1 MLTFKDWLYT
11 HKFSDLELEIL
22 KNIELDSI
30 DSFINELGVVDFNKR
45 RTNGL
50 LIGTLEHFFLNKND
64 FYGTYEWGLIMNVW
78 IDQLNIRLDFTII
91 VDNLSYKEKTTYK
104 LTIYPFNLKLEPIEF
119 TGFSFD
125 FIRKAFNIWVNSPV
139 NKND

>member
-1 MLTFKDWLYT
+1 MLTFKDWIYT

-30 DSFINELGVVDFNKR
+30 DSFINELGGPDFKILDANSLSAAIVR
-45 RTNGL
+45 HT
-50 LIGTLEHFFLNKND
+50 FLNKFND
-64 FYGTYEWGLIMNVW
+64 TYQWNLVIDVYIKSLKIM
-78 IDQLNIRLDFTII
+78 LDFNIT

-104 LTIYPFNLKLEPIEF
+104 LTIYPFNSKLEPIEF

-125 FIRKAFNIWVNSPV
+125 FIRKAFNVWV

>member
-1 MLTFKDWLYT
+1 MLTFKDWIYT

-30 DSFINELGVVDFNKR
+30 DSFINELGGPDFKILD
-45 RTNGL
+45 TNSL
-50 LIGTLEHFFLNKND
+50 SAAIVRHTFLNKFND
-64 FYGTYEWGLIMNVW
+64 TYQWNLVIDVYIKSLKIM
-78 IDQLNIRLDFTII
+78 LDFNIT

-104 LTIYPFNLKLEPIEF
+104 LTIYPFNSKLEPIEF

-125 FIRKAFNIWVNSPV
+125 FIRKAFNIWVNS
-139 NKND
+139 ND

>member
-30 DSFINELGVVDFNKR
+30 DSFINELGGPDFEILDANSLSAAIVHH
-45 RTNGL
+45 T
-50 LIGTLEHFFLNKND
+50 FLNKFND
-64 FYGTYEWGLIMNVW
+64 TYQWNLVIDVRIESLKIM
-78 IDQLNIRLDFTII
+78 LDFNIT

-104 LTIYPFNLKLEPIEF
+104 LTIYPFNSKLEPIEF

-125 FIRKAFNIWVNSPV
+125 FIRKAFNIWVN
-139 NKND
+139 KTH

>member
-1 MLTFKDWLYT
+1 MLTFKDWIYT

-30 DSFINELGVVDFNKR
+30 DSFINELGGHDFEIFDAN
-45 RTNGL
+45 L
-50 LIGTLEHFFLNKND
+50 LSAAIVRHTFLNKFND
-64 FYGTYEWGLIMNVW
+64 TYQWNLVIDVW
-78 IDQLNIRLDFTII
+78 IGSLKIMLDFNIT

-104 LTIYPFNLKLEPIEF
+104 LTIYPFNSKLEPIEF

-125 FIRKAFNIWVNSPV
+125 FIRKAFNVWVN
-139 NKND
+139 KTH

>member
-30 DSFINELGVVDFNKR
+30 DSFINELGGPDFEILDANSLSTAIER
-45 RTNGL
+45 HT
-50 LIGTLEHFFLNKND
+50 FLNKFND
-64 FYGTYEWGLIMNVW
+64 TYQWNLVIDVRIESLEIM
-78 IDQLNIRLDFTII
+78 LDFNIT

-104 LTIYPFNLKLEPIEF
+104 LTIYPFNSKLEPIEF

-125 FIRKAFNIWVNSPV
+125 FIRKALNIWVN
-139 NKND
+139 KND

>member
-1 MLTFKDWLYT
+1 MLTFKDWIYT

-30 DSFINELGVVDFNKR
+30 DSFINELGGPDFEILA
-45 RTNGL
+45 TNSL
-50 LIGTLEHFFLNKND
+50 SVATERHTFLNKFND
-64 FYGTYEWGLIMNVW
+64 TYQWNLVIDVRIESLKIM
-78 IDQLNIRLDFTII
+78 LDFNIT

-104 LTIYPFNLKLEPIEF
+104 LTIYPFNSKLDPIEF

-125 FIRKAFNIWVNSPV
+125 FIRKAFNIWVN
-139 NKND
+139 KND

>member
-30 DSFINELGVVDFNKR
+30 DSFINELGGPDFEILDANSLSAAIER
-45 RTNGL
+45 HT
-50 LIGTLEHFFLNKND
+50 FLNKFND
-64 FYGTYEWGLIMNVW
+64 IYQWNLVIDVRIESLKIM
-78 IDQLNIRLDFTII
+78 LDFNIT

-125 FIRKAFNIWVNSPV
+125 FIRKAFNIWVN
-139 NKND
+139 KTH

>member
-1 MLTFKDWLYT
+1 MLTFKDWIYT

-30 DSFINELGVVDFNKR
+30 DSFINELGGHDFEIFDAN
-45 RTNGL
+45 L
-50 LIGTLEHFFLNKND
+50 LSAAIVRHTFLNKFND
-64 FYGTYEWGLIMNVW
+64 TYQWNLVIDVCIESLKIM
-78 IDQLNIRLDFTII
+78 LDFNIT
-91 VDNLSYKEKTTYK
+91 VNKLSYKEKTTYK
-104 LTIYPFNLKLEPIEF
+104 LTIYPFNSKLEPIEF

-125 FIRKAFNIWVNSPV
+125 FIRKAFNVWV

>member
-1 MLTFKDWLYT
+1 MLTFKDWIYT

-22 KNIELDSI
+22 KKIELDSI
-30 DSFINELGVVDFNKR
+30 DSFINELGGPDFKILDANSLSAAIVR
-45 RTNGL
+45 HT
-50 LIGTLEHFFLNKND
+50 FLNKFND
-64 FYGTYEWGLIMNVW
+64 TYQWNLVVDVYIKSLKIM
-78 IDQLNIRLDFTII
+78 LDFNIT

-104 LTIYPFNLKLEPIEF
+104 LTIYPFNSKLEPIEF

-125 FIRKAFNIWVNSPV
+125 FIRKAFNVWV

>member
-1 MLTFKDWLYT
+1 MLTFKDWIYT

-30 DSFINELGVVDFNKR
+30 DSFINELGGHDFEIFDAN
-45 RTNGL
+45 L
-50 LIGTLEHFFLNKND
+50 LSAAIVRHTFLNKFN
-64 FYGTYEWGLIMNVW
+64 GTYQWNLVIDVW
-78 IDQLNIRLDFTII
+78 IGSLKIMLDFNIT

-104 LTIYPFNLKLEPIEF
+104 LTIYPFNSKLEPIEF

-125 FIRKAFNIWVNSPV
+125 FIRKAFNVWVN
-139 NKND
+139 KTH

>member
-30 DSFINELGVVDFNKR
+30 DSFINELGGHDFEIFDAN
-45 RTNGL
+45 L
-50 LIGTLEHFFLNKND
+50 LSAAIVRHTFLNKFND
-64 FYGTYEWGLIMNVW
+64 TYQWNLVIDVW
-78 IDQLNIRLDFTII
+78 IGSLKIMLDFNIT

-104 LTIYPFNLKLEPIEF
+104 LTIYPFNSKLEPIEF

-125 FIRKAFNIWVNSPV
+125 FIRKAFNVWVN
-139 NKND
+139 KTH

>member
-30 DSFINELGVVDFNKR
+30 DSFINELGGPDFEILDANSLSAMIVR
-45 RTNGL
+45 HT
-50 LIGTLEHFFLNKND
+50 FLNKFND
-64 FYGTYEWGLIMNVW
+64 TYQWNLVIDVYIKSLKIM
-78 IDQLNIRLDFTII
+78 LDFNIT

-104 LTIYPFNLKLEPIEF
+104 LTLYPFNSKLDPIEF

-125 FIRKAFNIWVNSPV
+125 FIRKAFNVWV